1 MSKKTDGTNKKKG
14 VGMAIKMA
22 LLFAFVVVLLIV
34 GMNFAIIR
42 DVKNSITE
50 IYTKNF
56 SNLASGSAKHI
67 AETLGIYQE
76 SVRAY
81 ARAQIVKG
89 GDDEAIIAW
98 MQANPQYQH
107 QDFDY
112 EFFAGRTAIT
122 HRVTGEIGAN
132 ISDRAYYSEIVKGG
146 KVDYIGNPIVSR
158 TSGKFVV
165 PVSTAAID
173 ANGKT
178 FGIFNAMVNIDRI
191 SEIVR
196 ESTMGTEGYAI
207 LIDGD
212 GIILSHPNPQL
223 IQTEMQGW
231 QGINA
236 SIGPEG
242 VYAAIQR
249 TQRGPGQVAT
259 NLTAVTR
266 VPNTPG
272 WIFIMGIS
280 EAELNAVPNSIQN
293 FTIILGAVVAIVL
306 MVIAYMLLS
315 RTAKMV
321 KVVTSTV
328 HDIATGD
335 ADLTKRINIARKDE
349 IGFLINTF
357 NGFVKKLQDIIT
369 SIKGSKNVLQNADG
383 DLQHSIEDTASAIT
397 EILANIEGVTKQVL
411 AQSTSVS
418 ETAGAVTQISQNID
432 SLEQMIENQSAS
444 VTEASAAV
452 EEMMGNIGSVNTS
465 VEKMASEFSSLE
477 KDTQTGIEKQNA
489 VKERIDEI
497 AEQSAMLI
505 EANTAIENIA
515 SQTNMLAMNAAIE
528 AAHAGD
534 AGKGFSVV
542 ADEIRKLSETS
553 TEQSHTIGDEL
564 RKIVQSIEVMVNS
577 SNESEEAFSAVGMRI
592 KNTDM
597 LVRQIKSAMDEQN
610 EGSKQIFEALQ
621 SLNDNTA
628 EVRSAAVEMS
638 EGNKSILGE
647 VRKLQD
653 ATEVI
658 KESMSEMT
666 EGAKEI
672 NQCGSVL
679 ADISRK
685 VNDSVRQ
692 IGSEIDLFK
701 V

>member
-1 MSKKTDGTNKKKG
+1 MSIKSKDTNGKKG
-14 VGMAIKMA
+14 MGMAIRMA
-22 LLFAFVVVLLIV
+22 LLFSLVVITLVVAMNYAIV
-34 GMNFAIIR
+34 DQVR
-42 DVKNSITE
+42 SSITA
-50 IYTKNF
+50 IYEKNTL
-56 SNLASGSAKHI
+56 NLAEGSSEHI
-67 AETLGIYQE
+67 AEALRIYIE
-76 SVRAY
+76 NVKSY
-81 ARAQIVKG
+81 ANSEIVKT
-89 GDDEAIIAW
+89 GDDDAVIAW
-98 MQANPQYQH
+98 MQANPQFQH
-107 QDFDY
+107 KDYDY
-112 EFFAGRTAIT
+112 EFFAGREAIT
-122 HRVTGEIGAN
+122 HRVTGEIGAD
-132 ISDRAYYSEIVKGG
+132 ISDRAYYSSIIKGG
-146 KVDYIGNPIVSR
+146 KNEYVGDPIVSR

-165 PVSTAAID
+165 PVAVAAKD
-173 ANGKT
+173 ADGKAY
-178 FGIFNAMVNIDRI
+178 GIFNAMVNIDKI
-191 SEIVR
+191 NEIVKQ
-196 ESTMGTEGYAI
+196 STMGTEGYAI
-207 LIDGD
+207 LLDSN

-223 IQTEMQGW
+223 VKTEFEGFRGIKANMANQKSAVSIQNTPVGQNLIAVSKVPDTPGW
-231 QGINA
+231 FFIM
-236 SIGPEG
+236 
-242 VYAAIQR
+242 AI
-249 TQRGPGQVAT
+249 TGEELA
-259 NLTAVTR
+259 R
-266 VPNTPG
+266 VPNNVRT
-272 WIFIMGIS
+272 FITIVGI
-280 EAELNAVPNSIQN
+280 
-293 FTIILGAVVAIVL
+293 VVGLVL
-306 MVIAYMLLS
+306 MLVAYILLS
-315 RTAKMV
+315 RTV
-321 KVVTSTV
+321 KLVKIVTSTV
-328 HDIATGD
+328 GDITAGD
-335 ADLTKRINIARKDE
+335 ADLTRRIDITRRDE
-349 IGFLINTF
+349 IGHLINSF
-357 NGFVKKLQDIIT
+357 NGFVKKLQNIIS
-369 SIKGSKNVLQNADG
+369 SIKGSKKMLENADG

-397 EILANIEGVTKQVL
+397 EILANIDGVSKQVNN
-411 AQSTSVS
+411 QSSSVS

-432 SLEQMIENQSAS
+432 SLEKMIENQSAS

-452 EEMMGNIGSVNTS
+452 EEMMGNISSVNTS
-465 VEKMASEFSSLE
+465 VEKMASEFSALE
-477 KDTQTGIEKQNA
+477 KDTQLGIEKQNS

-577 SNESEEAFSAVGMRI
+577 SNESEEAFSAVGTRI
-592 KNTDM
+592 KNTDV
-597 LVRQIKSAMDEQN
+597 LVRQIKSAMEEQN

-653 ATEVI
+653 ATDVI
-658 KESMSEMT
+658 KGSMT
-666 EGAKEI
+666 EMSDGAKEI

>member
-14 VGMAIKMA
+14 IGMAIRMSV
-22 LLFAFVVVLLIV
+22 LFSFVVILLIV
-34 GMNFAIIR
+34 GMNFAIVN
-42 DVKNSITE
+42 DVKSSITD
-50 IYTKNF
+50 IYQKNTM
-56 SNLASGSAKHI
+56 NLASGSAKHI
-67 AETLGIYQE
+67 AETLRIYVE
-76 SVRAY
+76 NVKSY
-81 ARAQIVKG
+81 AGAEIVKS
-89 GDDEAIIAW
+89 GDDEAVIAW

-107 QDFDY
+107 PDYDY
-112 EFFAGRTAIT
+112 EFFAGRSAVT
-122 HRVTGEIGAN
+122 HRVTGEIGAD
-132 ISDRAYYSEIVKGG
+132 ISDRAYYSSIVKGG
-146 KVDYIGNPIVSR
+146 KNEYIGDPIVSR

-165 PVSTAAID
+165 PVAVAAKE
-173 ANGKT
+173 ASGKT
-178 FGIFNAMVNIDRI
+178 YGIFNAMVNIDRI
-191 SEIVR
+191 NEIVK

-207 LIDGD
+207 LLDSN
-212 GIILSHPNPQL
+212 GIILSHPNPEL
-223 IQTEMQGW
+223 VKTEFEGFQGMKMGL
-231 QGINA
+231 QDRDSVVSVQETPVGQNLVAIA
-236 SIGPEG
+236 KVPE
-242 VYAAIQR
+242 
-249 TQRGPGQVAT
+249 
-259 NLTAVTR
+259 
-266 VPNTPG
+266 TPG
-272 WIFIMGIS
+272 WLFMMAITGEELARVPDSVQKFITLIGV
-280 EAELNAVPNSIQN
+280 A
-293 FTIILGAVVAIVL
+293 VAIAL
-306 MVIAYMLLS
+306 MIVAYILLS
-315 RTAKMV
+315 RTVKLV
-321 KVVTSTV
+321 KVVTTTV

-335 ADLTKRINIARKDE
+335 ADLRKRIDIKRHDE
-349 IGFLINTF
+349 IGFLINNF
-357 NGFVKKLQDIIT
+357 NSFVKKLQDIIA
-369 SIKGSKNVLQNADG
+369 SIKGSKNTLENADG

-411 AQSTSVS
+411 TQSSSVS

-432 SLEQMIENQSAS
+432 SLEKMIENQSAS

>member
-1 MSKKTDGTNKKKG
+1 MSKKTEGSNGKKG
-14 VGMAIKMA
+14 MGMAIRMS
-22 LLFAFVVVLLIV
+22 LLFSLVVIVLIV
-34 GMNFAIIR
+34 GMNYTIVTG
-42 DVKNSITE
+42 VKSSITE
-50 IYTKNF
+50 IYEKNTL
-56 SNLASGSAKHI
+56 NLAEGSADHI
-67 AETLGIYQE
+67 SETLHIYVE
-76 SVRAY
+76 NVKSY
-81 ARAQIVKG
+81 ANSEIVKT
-89 GDDEAIIAW
+89 GDDDAVIAW
-98 MQANPQYQH
+98 MQANPQFQH
-107 QDFDY
+107 KDYDY
-112 EFFAGRTAIT
+112 EFFAGRTAVT
-122 HRVTGEIGAN
+122 HRVTGEVGAD
-132 ISDRAYYSEIVKGG
+132 ISDRAYYSSIVKGG
-146 KVDYIGNPIVSR
+146 KNEYVGDPIVSR

-165 PVSTAAID
+165 PVAVAAKD
-173 ANGKT
+173 ASGKT
-178 FGIFNAMVNIDRI
+178 YGIFNAMVNIDKI
-191 SEIVR
+191 NDIVKQ
-196 ESTMGTEGYAI
+196 STMGTEGYAI
-207 LIDGD
+207 LLDSN
-212 GIILSHPNPQL
+212 GIILSHPNPELVKTEFEGFKGIQANMANQDSAVSIQNTPVGQNL
-223 IQTEMQGW
+223 IAISKVPDTPGW
-231 QGINA
+231 LFIM
-236 SIGPEG
+236 
-242 VYAAIQR
+242 AI
-249 TQRGPGQVAT
+249 TGEE
-259 NLTAVTR
+259 LSR
-266 VPNTPG
+266 VPNNVRN
-272 WIFIMGIS
+272 FI
-280 EAELNAVPNSIQN
+280 
-293 FTIILGAVVAIVL
+293 IIIGVVVAIVL
-306 MVIAYMLLS
+306 MLVAYILLTQTVKLVKIVTHTVGDI
-315 RTAKMV
+315 TA
-321 KVVTSTV
+321 
-328 HDIATGD
+328 GD
-335 ADLTKRINIARKDE
+335 ADLTRRIEISRKDE
-349 IGFLINTF
+349 IGHLINSF
-357 NGFVKKLQDIIT
+357 NSFVKKLQDIIS
-369 SIKGSKNVLQNADG
+369 SIKGSKNMLENADG

-397 EILANIEGVTKQVL
+397 EILANIEGVSKQVMN
-411 AQSTSVS
+411 QSSSVS

-432 SLEQMIENQSAS
+432 SLEKMIENQSAS

-452 EEMMGNIGSVNTS
+452 EEMMGNISSVNTS

-477 KDTQTGIEKQNA
+477 KDAQTGIEKQNS

-577 SNESEEAFSAVGMRI
+577 SNESEEAFSAVSTRI
-592 KNTDM
+592 KNTDI

-653 ATEVI
+653 ATDVI
-658 KESMSEMT
+658 KGSMTEMT
-666 EGAKEI
+666 AGAKEI

>member
-1 MSKKTDGTNKKKG
+1 MSKDTNNNNNKKHI
-14 VGMAIKMA
+14 GMAIKMS
-22 LLFAFVVVLLIV
+22 LLFALTVILLLV
-34 GMNFAIIR
+34 SMNFAIVR
-42 DVKNSITE
+42 NTRLSIE
-50 IYTKNF
+50 DIYKQ
-56 SNLASGSAKHI
+56 NLMSLAMGSAKHI
-67 AETLGIYQE
+67 AETLRIYQE
-76 SVRAY
+76 NVQSYSKAEV
-81 ARAQIVKG
+81 VKS
-89 GDDEAIIAW
+89 GDEEAIIEW
-98 MQANPQYQH
+98 MQANPQFQH
-107 QDFDY
+107 PDYDY
-112 EFFAGRTAIT
+112 EFFAGRDAIT
-122 HRVTGEIGAN
+122 HRVTGEIGAD
-132 ISDRAYYSEIVKGG
+132 ISDRAYYSSIVKNG
-146 KVDYIGNPIVSR
+146 KKNYIGNPIVSR

-165 PVSTAAID
+165 PVATAAVD
-173 ANGKT
+173 ESGKT
-178 FGIFNAMVNIDRI
+178 FGIFNAMVNIDKI
-191 SEIVR
+191 CDIVK
-196 ESTMGTEGYAI
+196 ESTIGTEGYAI
-207 LIDGD
+207 LLDSDGV
-212 GIILSHPNPQL
+212 ILYHPNPNL
-223 IQTEMQGW
+223 VKTNMDGW
-231 QGINA
+231 QMI
-236 SIGPEG
+236 S
-242 VYAAIQR
+242 
-249 TQRGPGQVAT
+249 QVAKNNEIAISVQKT
-259 NLTAVTR
+259 PAGENLVAITS
-266 VPNTPG
+266 VPETPG
-272 WIFIMGIS
+272 WVYMMGITS
-280 EAELNAVPNSIQN
+280 DELARVPNSILW
-293 FTIILGAVVAIVL
+293 FVTIIGIAVGLVL
-306 MVIAYMLLS
+306 MLVAYILLT

-321 KVVTSTV
+321 TVVTTTV
-328 HDIATGD
+328 RDITAGD
-335 ADLTKRINIARKDE
+335 ADLTRRINITRKDE
-349 IGFLINTF
+349 IGHLINSF
-357 NGFVKKLQDIIT
+357 NSFVQKLQDIIT
-369 SIKGSKNVLQNADG
+369 SIKGSKNMLENADS

-397 EILANIEGVTKQVL
+397 EILANIEGVSKQVMN
-411 AQSTSVS
+411 QSSSVS

-432 SLEQMIENQSAS
+432 SLEKMIENQSAS

-452 EEMMGNIGSVNTS
+452 EEMMGNISSVNTS
-465 VEKMASEFSSLE
+465 VEKMASEFSALE

-505 EANTAIENIA
+505 EANTAIESIA

-577 SNESEEAFSAVGMRI
+577 SNESEEAFSAVGARI
-592 KNTDM
+592 KSTDM

-628 EVRSAAVEMS
+628 EVRGAAVEMS

-653 ATEVI
+653 ATDVI
-658 KESMSEMT
+658 RGSMTEMT
-666 EGAKEI
+666 SGAKEI